1 MEFLAQYG
9 YVGIFSA
16 SFLAATV
23 LPLSSEVLLGLL
35 LLKGLDPAALVA
47 VATLGNVLGALVN
60 YGLGYRGGIV
70 FRRKF
75 STASESEVNASLA
88 RFEKYGAV
96 SLLFAWLPVI
106 GDPLTVAAG
115 VLRVKLP
122 LFLGLVSAGKLGR
135 YVVLAVMVLRSSDL
149 I

>member
-9 YVGIFSA
+9 YVGIFTA

-23 LPLSSEVLLGLL
+23 LPLSSEALLGLL
-35 LLKGLDPAALVA
+35 LLNGLSPTALVA
-47 VATLGNVLGALVN
+47 VATLGNVLGAVVN
-60 YGLGYRGGIV
+60 YVLGYVGGVV

-96 SLLFAWLPVI
+96 SLLFAWVPVI

-115 VLRVKLP
+115 VLRVNFP
-122 LFLGLVSAGKLGR
+122 LFLALVSAGKFGR
-135 YVVLAVMVLRSSDL
+135 YVVLALMVLGSSRL